1 MRIDS
6 IDNFQSMRRSFAL
19 LQALWLA
26 LLIAEPFPLHAC
38 AMHAGGHGV
47 HAAPPPAEAH
57 ADHQHHHDPAAAHA
71 EDVAAPPIDA
81 ESPAV
86 CQCLGQCCAGA
97 VAPLAAAFV
106 STVATPSAVVPIEL
120 PGISEHVIRAP
131 DLQLPF
137 PTAPPAALTR

>member
-6 IDNFQSMRRSFAL
+6 IDTFESMRRSFAL

-26 LLIAEPFPLHAC
+26 LLIAEPFPVHAC
-38 AMHAGGHGV
+38 AMHAAGHGV

-71 EDVAAPPIDA
+71 DDVAAPPIDA
-81 ESPAV
+81 ESLAV
-86 CQCLGQCCAGA
+86 CQCLGHCCPGA
-97 VAPLAAAFV
+97 VTPLAAVPVHAV
-106 STVATPSAVVPIEL
+106 ETPGEVVPVARPAIWARAT
-120 PGISEHVIRAP
+120 RAP

-137 PTAPPAALTR
+137 ATAPPVDLTV